1 MLGPI
6 PMLSYFVLAFE
17 GEKPVNL
24 KCFTADQAVYLS
36 SFTTVTHQL
45 VKLPIFLLLK
55 VDSFVINI

>member
-1 MLGPI
+1 MP
-6 PMLSYFVLAFE
+6 SYFVLAFE

-24 KCFTADQAVYLS
+24 KCFTADRAAFLS

-45 VKLPIFLLLK
+45 VELPIFLLLK